1 MVAGPTPLSSIEL
14 LSQCR
19 PLPRAQHQSV
29 LARLPTWQDVLTVTD
44 TAELLTE
51 ETLRETEEDILTC
64 SVLSAGQDPF
74 PGSSE
79 PSAELASYSP
89 GKLLLGSS
97 RLYTSSQQPARQ
109 TGCIMAVKGA
119 KALEVWARRVTDG
132 YPNVRVRDM
141 SRSWKDGLAFCAILH
156 KFRPDLLDFDSLD
169 QTQIER

>member
-1 MVAGPTPLSSIEL
+1 MELVVAGPTPLSSIEL

-29 LARLPTWQDVLTVTD
+29 LARLPTWQDVLTATA

-74 PGSSE
+74 PGTSSE
-79 PSAELASYSP
+79 PPEELASYSP

-97 RLYTSSQQPARQ
+97 RLYTSSQPDRPAVLWQ
-109 TGCIMAVKGA
+109 
-119 KALEVWARRVTDG
+119 
-132 YPNVRVRDM
+132 
-141 SRSWKDGLAFCAILH
+141 
-156 KFRPDLLDFDSLD
+156 
-169 QTQIER
+169 